1 MQQTQWLDF
10 LPSPAIG
17 VTVTKKFCAAAMQD
31 GCINVYT
38 PTGRRY
44 GLRDPLDAFTNFSQ
58 DDANDDPRGRVRS
71 SLQLL

>member
-17 VTVTKKFCAAAMQD
+17 VTATKKFCAAAMQD

-44 GLRDPLDAFTNFSQ
+44 GLRYPSETYTHFL
-58 DDANDDPRGRVRS
+58 
-71 SLQLL
+71 